1 MRTASLK
8 QTRRSEEG
16 YTLIALLALAAI
28 MMIFITAAAPALRQQ
43 AQRERELEAIRR
55 GEEVAE
61 AIRQYIRI
69 SPGNVPPTSWE
80 QLQEGA
86 QPAGRLKKV
95 QVLRTSAARDP
106 LSKSGE
112 WRLIR
117 PTDQAMIEFQRDLAS
132 YTRVTTGQIPT
143 NDPLLISKPA
153 LFPPAVISTN
163 NASNDQPCDAAGDE
177 DETENG
183 TGPFIGVASRSRRC
197 SVVNY
202 YGINH
207 HDGWIFT
214 PLFR

>member
-1 MRTASLK
+1 MRTVALK

-16 YTLIALLALAAI
+16 YTLIALIALAAI

-43 AQRERELEAIRR
+43 AQRERELETIRR

-61 AIRQYIRI
+61 AIRQYIRT
-69 SPGNVPPTSWE
+69 SPNNVPPISWE
-80 QLQEGA
+80 QLQEGVSR
-86 QPAGRLKKV
+86 GTKKV
-95 QVLRTSAARDP
+95 QVLRASAGRDP

-112 WRLIR
+112 WRLVR
-117 PTDQAMIEFQRDLAS
+117 PTDQAMIEFQRDLVS
-132 YTRVTTGQIPT
+132 YTRSAVRPPT
-143 NDPLLISKPA
+143 NDPTLEKLVGA
-153 LFPPAVISTN
+153 VPPVIPN
-163 NASNDQPCDAAGDE
+163 NTGPGDQPCDAAGDE

-183 TGPFIGVASRSRRC
+183 TGPFIGVVSRSRRC

>member
-1 MRTASLK
+1 MRAAPLK

-28 MMIFITAAAPALRQQ
+28 MMIFITAAAPMLRQQ

-69 SPGNVPPTSWE
+69 NNGVAPTSWE
-80 QLQEGA
+80 QLQEGVSR
-86 QPAGRLKKV
+86 GTKKV
-95 QVLRTSAARDP
+95 QILRTSAARDP

-117 PTDQAMIEFQRDLAS
+117 PTDQAMIDFQRDLAS
-132 YTRVTTGQIPT
+132 YTRSTGQVPT
-143 NDPLLISKPA
+143 NDPLLISKRE
-153 LFPPAVISTN
+153 LFPPPVISTN
-163 NASNDQPCDAAGDE
+163 NASSDQPCNAAGDE

-183 TGPFIGVASRSRRC
+183 TGQFIGVASRSRRC